1 MSLQVPSNLYNIV
14 NCNCSINVFLEKNCF
29 GNQSRLLPPENHAIF
44 SMTDVPAYAKRSA
57 L

>member
-1 MSLQVPSNLYNIV
+1 MSLQAPSNLYNIV
-14 NCNCSINVFLEKNCF
+14 NCNCSINVFLEKNRF
-29 GNQSRLLPPENHAIF
+29 GNQGRLLPGNHAIF